1 MINRLEKSTTPF
13 AENTRKLLTKMSPLS
28 IAVVFEQIKRGSTM
42 KIRDVFQMEFGMS
55 QGYMNHTEFSE
66 GIRAHLV
73 DKDM

>member
-1 MINRLEKSTTPF
+1 MARLEASNSEF
-13 AENTRKLLTKMSPLS
+13 GAQTRKMVSKMSPLS
-28 IAVVFEQIKRGSTM
+28 LAVIFEQIKRGSTM